1 MQLPRSPLDI
11 LEQIENNVLVLFTEA
26 LMFQT
31 VHEKAA
37 TLASLALCLGMVAVW
52 VHIFAVL

>member
-1 MQLPRSPLDI
+1 MRPLDRCEHI
-11 LEQIENNVLVLFTEA
+11 GNNVPVLFTEA
-26 LMFQT
+26 SMFQT
-31 VHEKAA
+31 VHERAA